1 MRMIDRYFGSSVRS
15 PDEGGASPAPASTV
29 SISPPASS
37 GTPSSTPSPT
47 PSVTTTPSV
56 TPTAPSTAAK
66 VPQASESFNYD
77 EIFQIDETPDVAPV
91 VAAPAAPKAVPV
103 PAVAAPQDPLKP
115 PGGVEPPK
123 QVEAA
128 PVVQQPVVARE
139 AGPQEASPPPSPAD
153 PGRMA
158 QLLLEHEPAA
168 IQHIADTVFKL
179 SNEEIE
185 ALETNA
191 VETIPK
197 LMARAFIKAQQS
209 TLQHLAR
216 SVPAM
221 FEQYLQVKSSS
232 VAAEREFFGKFPQI
246 SSKEHGDLVKRIAT
260 TYRQANPSASREQM
274 IADVGAMVMQLAKIP
289 AVTAAPTGTL
299 NGNGVRP
306 PQSSPF
312 TPAGAGVV
320 AAPQQVEAQAWDIL
334 DPNMDR

>member
-15 PDEGGASPAPASTV
+15 PDEGGASPAPASGTG
-29 SISPPASS
+29 SSSPSGS
-37 GTPSSTPSPT
+37 GTPPSTPSPT
-47 PSVTTTPSV
+47 PSVTTTPST
-56 TPTAPSTAAK
+56 TPATEAPKAA
-66 VPQASESFNYD
+66 PSESFNYD
-77 EIFQIDETPDVAPV
+77 EIFQIDETPDALTKAPV
-91 VAAPAAPKAVPV
+91 EAPKAVPG

-115 PGGVEPPK
+115 PGGAEPPK

-221 FEQYLQVKSSS
+221 FEQYLKVKTSS
-232 VAAEREFFGKFPQI
+232 VAAEREFFGKWPQLNA
-246 SSKEHGDLVKRIAT
+246 KEHGDAVLRIAT
-260 TYRQANPSASREQM
+260 TYRQAHPSMPREQM
-274 IADVGAMVMQLAKIP
+274 MQEVGATVMTMLGIVPNAAKP
-289 AVTAAPTGTL
+289 SPPMASTT
-299 NGNGVRP
+299 NGVRP

-312 TPAGAGVV
+312 APAGAGVV